1 MAGGCLQKENLT
13 TTSGCLNVALR
24 RLIGRIGR
32 IDKEGYAT
40 GCRHDLAQQLHAL
53 GHQFV
58 GKEVDAGGIAA
69 RAVETCYQ
77 AELDRVTSY
86 AEHDRDR
93 RGRGLSRESSRRGT
107 WRGNHTHLPT
117 NEISHQLWQTIILTV
132 GPAEF
137 GDHVPAL
144 DKTAISKP
152 LPERCNHLRAFA
164 GGCHVEKSYHRHC
177 RLLRACRERPRGC
190 RAANQRDEIAPF
202 HCAIP
207 PVRSTQRI
215 AHVSYGG
222 RLLRCGSQVESDAQ
236 A

>member
-1 MAGGCLQKENLT
+1 RPSRALT
-13 TTSGCLNVALR
+13 ARRQHRSHGRWLLAEGKFDDHQRLPQLR

-93 RGRGLSRESSRRGT
+93 RGRGLSRESSSRGA

-132 GPAEF
+132 GPAKF

-144 DKTAISKP
+144 DK
-152 LPERCNHLRAFA
+152 
-164 GGCHVEKSYHRHC
+164 
-177 RLLRACRERPRGC
+177 
-190 RAANQRDEIAPF
+190 
-202 HCAIP
+202 
-207 PVRSTQRI
+207 
-215 AHVSYGG
+215 
-222 RLLRCGSQVESDAQ
+222 
-236 A
+236 